1 MECNIQSKYYTNWN
15 EYKEQ
20 FPIVAD
26 IEDVCTIQ
34 NYEDAMMIFIFR
46 LFY

>member
-1 MECNIQSKYYTNWN
+1 MECNIQSKYYTKWN
-15 EYKEQ
+15 DYKEQ

-26 IEDVCTIQ
+26 IEEARTIQ
-34 NYEDAMMIFIFR
+34 NYEDAMMVFIFR